1 MILIPDLSIDRITF
15 SIVSGLAAAIFAY
28 FINSKS
34 LKYLGQEVVTYWAP
48 VFEESL
54 KTGFAIIL
62 GANIIISHG
71 SFGAVE
77 ALYDIY
83 KSRGNIAYLA
93 GFTGFVSHL
102 FFGVLTQ
109 YMIEYFDSY
118 FFAVLIVIGIH
129 IFWNTIVIYISKGV

>member
-1 MILIPDLSIDRITF
+1 MVP
-15 SIVSGLAAAIFAY
+15 GLAAAIFAY

-34 LKYLGQEVVTYWAP
+34 LKYLGQGVVTYWAP

-83 KSRGNIAYLA
+83 KGRGNIAYLA
-93 GFTGFVSHL
+93 GLTGFVSHL
-102 FFGVLTQ
+102 FL
-109 YMIEYFDSY
+109 EC
-118 FFAVLIVIGIH
+118 
-129 IFWNTIVIYISKGV
+129 